1 MTCNILDISTLGR
14 KLGYAFSDTQLLQ
27 TALTH
32 RSVGS
37 ANNERL
43 EYLGDSILNFI
54 IAAELF
60 TRCPGL
66 QEGDL
71 SRMRAYLVKG
81 ERLYELAT
89 DLQLG
94 EMLQLGAGEL
104 KSGGHHRAS
113 ILADT
118 LEAVLG
124 AIFIDG
130 GFDACKRVIL
140 QLYHPL
146 LENLPLPDELK
157 DPKTRLQEWLQSHQ
171 LPLPQYEIIR
181 MHGKEHE
188 REFQVAC
195 ILPHIDARITGVGS
209 SRRKAEQSAAS
220 KTLEMLRQRNQANK
234 IKQ

>member
-1 MTCNILDISTLGR
+1 MDISTLTR
-14 KLGYAFSDTQLLQ
+14 NLARNLGYNFRDKGLLQ

-32 RSVGS
+32 RSAG
-37 ANNERL
+37 ARNNERL

-60 TRCPGL
+60 ERCPKL
-66 QEGDL
+66 HEGDL

-81 ERLYELAT
+81 ERLFELAT
-89 DLQLG
+89 SLKLGDVLQLG
-94 EMLQLGAGEL
+94 TGEL

-113 ILADT
+113 ILADA

-124 AIFIDG
+124 AIFTDG
-130 GFDACKRVIL
+130 GYEACRQVVLK
-140 QLYHPL
+140 LYQPL
-146 LENLPLPDELK
+146 LENLPRPEELK

-171 LPLPQYEIIR
+171 FPLPQYEIIKT
-181 MHGKEHE
+181 HGKEHE

-195 ILPHIDARITGVGS
+195 NLPHIDVRITGVGS

-220 KTLEMLRQRNQANK
+220 KTLEMLYQRNQANTT
-234 IKQ
+234 

>member
-1 MTCNILDISTLGR
+1 LDISTLGR
-14 KLGYAFSDTQLLQ
+14 KLGYTFKDTGLLQ

-32 RSVGS
+32 RSVG
-37 ANNERL
+37 AGNNKRL

-54 IAAELF
+54 IAAELYE
-60 TRCPGL
+60 RCPGL
-66 QEGDL
+66 HEGDL

-81 ERLYELAT
+81 ERLFELASALKLG
-89 DLQLG
+89 DVLQLG
-94 EMLQLGAGEL
+94 TGEM

-113 ILADT
+113 ILADA

-130 GFDACKRVIL
+130 GYDVCRQVVL
-140 QLYHPL
+140 RLYQDL
-146 LENLPLPDELK
+146 LENLPQPEELK

-171 LPLPQYEIIR
+171 FPLPRYEIIKT
-181 MHGKEHE
+181 HGKEHE

-195 ILPHIDARITGVGS
+195 ILPHVEERITGVGS

-220 KTLEMLRQRNQANK
+220 KTLAMLHQR
-234 IKQ
+234 KQPASEEQ